1 MFGVTNMYHQRKL
14 AVAVSA
20 ALAISVLSGCSTN
33 NTMKKSSSYEHAMGD
48 VEFHKAAHLLMKSNP
63 SQVVSQGA
71 NIQKASYHPIRT
83 AVRIKKASYHPIR
96 TAVRVKKAS
105 YHPTRTAVRVKK
117 ASYHPTRIAVRVKKA
132 SYHPTRIERPRKIG
146 IVKDLEKA
154 AVLLGVRKKPRRIQA
169 IYRPAKSSQVYRPQL
184 IKVANLLGVNAKNNQ
199 ARQQFVAQQAQTQ
212 VQQQLARGNDNM
224 WHRIYRGQKMGSY
237 AKHPKV
243 RRFIRHYASNP
254 ERLNRITKR
263 ASNYL
268 FMVVAE
274 LERRRMPTELALLPF
289 VESAYVNTARSHAA
303 AAGMWQFIPSTG
315 RLYGLKQR
323 RGYDGRMDSFEATRA
338 ALDYLQ
344 KLNRDFNGDWFLS
357 LAAYNA
363 GEGRVQ
369 RAIDYNRRKG
379 RPTNYWSLLLPK
391 ETKEYVPRLLAY
403 KEIIHHPERYGI
415 RLPRVT
421 SRPALV
427 PVWVNKVID
436 LRKVA
441 REAGLPTYTLT
452 ALNPSY
458 LRGITT
464 PRLSKRI
471 ILPARYAGHLH
482 HIIRKMPSAKDAN
495 YRYARYTKRYSK
507 KHSSKRY
514 KKSKRS
520 NRRVITHRIRRGE
533 TLYKI
538 ALRHGTTV
546 QKIMRMNKL
555 RSSKVQAGRRLKIAS
570 NRSGKSYS

>member
-1 MFGVTNMYHQRKL
+1 
-14 AVAVSA
+14 
-20 ALAISVLSGCSTN
+20 
-33 NTMKKSSSYEHAMGD
+33 
-48 VEFHKAAHLLMKSNP
+48 LLINSNP
-63 SQVVSQGA
+63 SQPVYQGV
-71 NIQKASYHPIRT
+71 NIQKASYNRSTT
-83 AVRIKKASYHPIR
+83 AVRLQ
-96 TAVRVKKAS
+96 
-105 YHPTRTAVRVKK
+105 
-117 ASYHPTRIAVRVKKA
+117 KA

-146 IVKDLEKA
+146 IAKDLKKA
-154 AVLLGVRKKPRRIQA
+154 AAMLGITKKPTRSQN
-169 IYRPAKSSQVYRPQL
+169 IYRPAKSSQVYYPQL
-184 IKVANLLGVNAKNNQ
+184 RKVAALLGVNTKNNQ
-199 ARQQFVAQQAQTQ
+199 ARQKPVVQQPQTQLRQQA
-212 VQQQLARGNDNM
+212 ASGNDNM

-243 RRFIRHYASNP
+243 RRFIRHYASDTK
-254 ERLNRITKR
+254 RLDRITKR
-263 ASNYL
+263 ASKYL
-268 FMVVAE
+268 FMIVAE
-274 LERRRMPTELALLPF
+274 LERRKMPTELALLPF

-344 KLNRDFNGDWFLS
+344 KLNKDFNGDWFLS

-369 RAIDYNRRKG
+369 RAINYNRRKG
-379 RPTNYWSLLLPK
+379 RPTNYWSLRLPK
-391 ETKEYVPRLLAY
+391 ETREYVPRLLAY
-403 KEIIHHPERYGI
+403 KEIIRHPKRYGI
-415 RLPRVT
+415 RLPTAT
-421 SRPALV
+421 SRPSLISV
-427 PVWVNKVID
+427 QVNKVVD

-441 REAGLPTYTLT
+441 RYAGLPVYTLT

-458 LRGITT
+458 LQGITT

-471 ILPARYAGHLH
+471 ILPARDAGRLH
-482 HIIRKMPSAKDAN
+482 HIIRKMPSAKDSN
-495 YRYARYTKRYSK
+495 YRYTKRYSK
-507 KHSSKRY
+507 KRSSKRY

-520 NRRVITHRIRRGE
+520 SKRIITHRIRRGE

-546 QKIMRMNKL
+546 KKIMRMNKL

-570 NRSGKSYS
+570 QRRGKSYS

>member
-1 MFGVTNMYHQRKL
+1 MFGVNNMYHQRKL

-20 ALAISVLSGCSTN
+20 ALAISVFSGCSTN
-33 NTMKKSSSYEHAMGD
+33 HTIKKQSSYQQTMGD
-48 VEFHKAAHLLMKSNP
+48 VEFHKAAHLLMNSSP
-63 SQVVSQGA
+63 SQVVYQGA
-71 NIQKASYHPIRT
+71 SIQKASYHPTST
-83 AVRIKKASYHPIR
+83 AVRLKKASYR
-96 TAVRVKKAS
+96 
-105 YHPTRTAVRVKK
+105 PTRTE
-117 ASYHPTRIAVRVKKA
+117 S
-132 SYHPTRIERPRKIG
+132 SRKIG

-154 AVLLGVRKKPRRIQA
+154 ATLLGVTKKPRRIQN
-169 IYRPAKSSQVYRPQL
+169 IYRPAKSSQVYHPQL
-184 IKVANLLGVNAKNNQ
+184 RKVANLLGVNTKNNQ
-199 ARQQFVAQQAQTQ
+199 AKQRFIAQQALSPLRQQ
-212 VQQQLARGNDNM
+212 VARGNDNM

-254 ERLNRITKR
+254 ERLNRITSR
-263 ASNYL
+263 ASKYL

-274 LERRRMPTELALLPF
+274 LERRKMPTELALLPF
-289 VESAYVNTARSHAA
+289 VESAYVNTARSHAS

-323 RGYDGRMDSFEATRA
+323 RGYDGRMDSFESTRA

-379 RPTNYWSLLLPK
+379 RPTNYWSLRLPR

-403 KEIIHHPERYGI
+403 KEIIRHPKRYGI
-415 RLPRVT
+415 RLPTAT

-441 REAGLPTYTLT
+441 RQAGLPIYTLT

-458 LRGITT
+458 LKGITT

-482 HIIRKMPSAKDAN
+482 HIIRKMPSAKDSN
-495 YRYARYTKRYSK
+495 YRYTKRYSK
-507 KHSSKRY
+507 KRSSKRY

-520 NRRVITHRIRRGE
+520 SKRIITHRIRRGE

-546 QKIMRMNKL
+546 KKIMRMNKL

-570 NRSGKSYS
+570 KRSGKSYS